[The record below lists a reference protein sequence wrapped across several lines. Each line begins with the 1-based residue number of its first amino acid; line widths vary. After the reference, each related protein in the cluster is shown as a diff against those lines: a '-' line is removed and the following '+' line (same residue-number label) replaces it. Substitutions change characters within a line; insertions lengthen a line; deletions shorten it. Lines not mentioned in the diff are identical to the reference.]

1 MSLRANTAQMR
12 YIPQTSKGPL
22 GSQSRGPDAP
32 LSLNNRIVFF
42 SFDKCVCINSS
53 QARGG
58 GGGAVGQVTAAN
70 ETQILSGWQEVP
82 LPVLQ
87 LGHSGS
93 LNPEIMD

>member
-1 MSLRANTAQMR
+1 MSALTV
-12 YIPQTSKGPL
+12 PKL
-22 GSQSRGPDAP
+22 E
-32 LSLNNRIVFF
+32 V
-42 SFDKCVCINSS
+42 
-53 QARGG
+53 